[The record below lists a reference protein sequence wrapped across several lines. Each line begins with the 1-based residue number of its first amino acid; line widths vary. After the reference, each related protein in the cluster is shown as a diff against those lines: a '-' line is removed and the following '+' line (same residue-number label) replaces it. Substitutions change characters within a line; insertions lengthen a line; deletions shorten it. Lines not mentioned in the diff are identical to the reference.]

1 MDLKK
6 MAGVIRNRL
15 GMISAI
21 VVVCCLAAGLFT
33 HYMIEPKYEASVKV
47 IVNKTSDAGITL
59 DDVSVNVLLTK
70 TYLELAR
77 TGAVM
82 GTVASEHPEYGM
94 DSEELMEMVK
104 FTASENTQ
112 VITIAARDSSYE
124 QAATIVNAVAMSLQ
138 AKAAEVMKE
147 DNITILEQA
156 SLDKRPQPV
165 TPNLILNTVI
175 AFVLSLAVAIA
186 IAFLQEHLDE
196 TIRDEETAKDIL
208 GIPSLAVV
216 GRIDPV
222 KSRKKTSARKVG
234 DGVYATANQ

>member
-6 MAGVIRNRL
+6 MAGVIRNRV

-21 VVVCCLAAGLFT
+21 VIVCCLAAGLFT
-33 HYMIEPKYEASVKV
+33 QYMIEPKYEASVKV
-47 IVNKTSDAGITL
+47 LVNKTSEAGITL

-77 TGAVM
+77 TDTVM
-82 GTVASEHPEYGM
+82 GTVASSHPEYGL
-94 DSEELMEMVK
+94 DSEELVDQVQ
-104 FTASENTQ
+104 FTASENSQ
-112 VITIAARDSSYE
+112 VISIMARDTSYE
-124 QAATIVNAVAMSLQ
+124 RASTIVNAVASALQ

-147 DNITILEQA
+147 DNITILEHA
-156 SLDKRPQPV
+156 PLDKVPQPV
-165 TPNLILNTVI
+165 TPNLILNTVV
-175 AFVLSLAVAIA
+175 AFVLSLTLAIA

-216 GRIDPV
+216 GRIKPSN
-222 KSRKKTSARKVG
+222 SRKKSSVRKVG
-234 DGVYATANQ
+234 DGVYAAANQ